1 MKQLHSQRGPRGLL
15 LILAACLGLGG
26 SLFAQAEHDHDH
38 DHESRSFSYTQEMLD
53 LAGSLP
59 VQESGRIK
67 PLSTVAGFR
76 LLKMNGKRS
85 LKVEGLA
92 PEDKLDAMGWLLD
105 LMLFPGQAGH
115 YACFKVDDWDL
126 VTSIG
131 VGAKMK
137 RRAWFSY
144 EELAQGREALR
155 AKAVKIYEKE
165 QARIKLGREDRQVMG
180 LWRNLTDYESLS
192 MTLSFA
198 SADLSLDSCESMR
211 ALWPEGGTGAAQV
224 VAKAPELMALFDSLR
239 NKDEAAVRD
248 QEQLVRLADQL
259 ERLIQMV
266 SGGLGLF
273 PPAQDAESA
282 EWLDAGAVMAL
293 AVDGDPAAASLL
305 DSLTKLQEVE
315 QSKQDAKAFTAA
327 LQAANGSLAARA
339 EARGEYSKVSM
350 ERSFYAVD
358 YFYKSLLLFGLA
370 FLMCAIS
377 WMVKPGK
384 FLLMG
389 IWGPAI
395 LAELFLV
402 AGIVMRCILRSRP
415 PVSTLYETILFITAS
430 AVLVGMIA
438 EKLNPK
444 RMALSV
450 VVVLGLMGM
459 FLAGKYELKEA
470 ATAGDTMPSLVA
482 VLDTNFWLATHVTC
496 ITLGYAAGLLASAL
510 AHVWLVMWAFG
521 KKRTNPKAMRD
532 LLRTLYGVLCFA
544 LLFSVVGT
552 ILGGVWANESW
563 GRFWGWD
570 PKENGALL
578 ICLIQIAILH
588 ARLTGM
594 IKHLGLVLSTIFG
607 GMVVAFSW
615 WGVNLLGVGLHS
627 YGFTDGVAGALNSF
641 YVMEGGIILL
651 AGVAHFLGRSSTGGA
666 AAGA

>member
-1 MKQLHSQRGPRGLL
+1 MGQLLSRRDLRGLL
-15 LILAACLGLGG
+15 LVLAGCLGLNG
-26 SLFAQAEHDHDH
+26 SLFAQADHDH
-38 DHESRSFSYTQEMLD
+38 GHEKRSFSYTQEMLD

-92 PEDKLDAMGWLLD
+92 PEDELDSMGWLLD
-105 LMLFPGQAGH
+105 VMLFPGQAGH
-115 YACFKVDDWDL
+115 YPCFRIDDWDL

-131 VGAKMK
+131 VDAKKK

-144 EELAQGREALR
+144 EELAAGREALR
-155 AKAVKIYEKE
+155 KKAIKAYDKE
-165 QARIKLGREDRQVMG
+165 QARITLEREDRQVMN

-192 MTLSFA
+192 RSLAFA
-198 SADLSLDSCESMR
+198 SMELPLDSCDSLR
-211 ALWPEGGTGAAQV
+211 AIWPEGGAGAAQV
-224 VAKAPELMALFDSLR
+224 IAKAPQLLALFDALG
-239 NKDEAAVRD
+239 NEDEAAMRDRD
-248 QEQLVRLADQL
+248 QLLDMADKL
-259 ERLIQMV
+259 ERLIQMS
-266 SGGLGLF
+266 SGGLGLIA
-273 PPAQDAESA
+273 PAPNAESG

-293 AVDGDPAAASLL
+293 AIDKHPDVAGMVESLVRV
-305 DSLTKLQEVE
+305 QGIE
-315 QSKQDAKAFTAA
+315 QSKQDAKALTAA
-327 LQAANGSLAARA
+327 LQSANGSLVGRA
-339 EARGEYSKVSM
+339 EARGEYSKVPM

-358 YFYKSLLLFGLA
+358 YFYKALLLFGLA
-370 FLMCAIS
+370 FLACAIS

-384 FLLMG
+384 IILMA
-389 IWGPAI
+389 IWVPAV
-395 LAELFLV
+395 LAEVLLIV
-402 AGIVMRCILRSRP
+402 GIVVRCILRSRP
-415 PVSTLYETILFITAS
+415 PVSTLYETILFITAT
-430 AVLVGMIA
+430 AVLVGLIA

-444 RMALSV
+444 RLALSA

-510 AHVWLVMWAFG
+510 GHVWLVMWAFG
-521 KKRTNPKAMRD
+521 QKRTNPKAMRE

-552 ILGGVWANESW
+552 ILGGVWANDSW

-578 ICLIQIAILH
+578 ICLTQLAILH
-588 ARLTGM
+588 ARMSGL
-594 IKHLGLVLSTIFG
+594 IKQLGLVLSTIFG
-607 GMVVAFSW
+607 GVVVAFSW

-627 YGFTDGVAGALNSF
+627 YGFTDGVAGALNAF
-641 YVMEGGIILL
+641 YLTEGVVLLTAGI
-651 AGVAHFLGRSSTGGA
+651 AHVVARYSDRGT